1 MTKLTNPYLLGP
13 LKRSLDLLLSL
24 VLMPVLLP
32 LMGITTLLLLIPTG
46 GKVFYSQNRVGQGGK
61 VYIMFKFRTLKAN
74 AVHDTA
80 GMSKTAD
87 DFLPFG
93 KWVRRWRLDE
103 FPQVFNILAGSMSWI
118 GPRPERPHIFSHQVE
133 SHPELAQR
141 LAAKPGITGWA
152 QIHLPNAT
160 PLENLQKL
168 PYDQEYVQRANL
180 GMDVHILFK
189 TLGAVI

>member
-1 MTKLTNPYLLGP
+1 MQSDAESDTP
-13 LKRSLDLLLSL
+13 LLSSEND
-24 VLMPVLLP
+24 PR
-32 LMGITTLLLLIPTG
+32 ITKV
-46 GKVFYSQNRVGQGGK
+46 GK
-61 VYIMFKFRTLKAN
+61 
-74 AVHDTA
+74 
-80 GMSKTAD
+80 
-87 DFLPFG
+87 FLR
-93 KWVRRWRLDE
+93 KWRLDE

-133 SHPELAQR
+133 SHPELAER

-180 GMDVHILFK
+180 GMDVLILLK